1 MNCDDRADIIRR
13 IEADG
18 NHRVLHRVSIGEEVE
33 RLADNLE
40 NTSIGVVIDVET
52 TGLNPKIDK
61 VIELA
66 ARRFLFDEAGT
77 IVEIESGRC
86 WREDP
91 GHFLDAE
98 IIQLTGITDADL
110 VGRSIDSDAVEEL
123 LRSAQIVIA
132 HNAEFDRKFVERR
145 LPQVAGQAW
154 CCTCREINWATAG
167 YDGRSLGWLAAQAGW
182 FYDAHR
188 AGNDVDAVIALLQ
201 VRMPDGRTALRELLD
216 TSGDTSVL
224 LKARGASFEVN
235 DALRL
240 RGYRWDPEEKV
251 WKREVYGSAVMDEEF
266 WLSQNVYAPQFR
278 PRDYGPERTEI
289 TWFERHA

>member
-1 MNCDDRADIIRR
+1 MKDDDLADIIGR
-13 IEADG
+13 IELDG
-18 NHRVLHRVSIGEEVE
+18 DHRVLHRVSLGEEVSCLTDE
-33 RLADNLE
+33 VEQAA
-40 NTSIGVVIDVET
+40 IGVVIDVET
-52 TGLNPKIDK
+52 TGLNPKVDK

-66 ARRFLFDEAGT
+66 ARRFLFDEGGR
-77 IVEIESGRC
+77 ILEIERGQC

-91 GHFLDAE
+91 GHSLDAE
-98 IIQLTGITDADL
+98 IVRLTGITDADL
-110 VGRSIDSDAVEEL
+110 VGRCIDSKAVEGL
-123 LRSAQIVIA
+123 LLSAHVVIA

-145 LPQVAGQAW
+145 LPGATGLAW
-154 CCTCREINWATAG
+154 CCSCREVAWAHAG

-182 FYDAHR
+182 FFDAHR

-201 VRMPDGRTALRELLD
+201 MRMPDGRTALRELLD
-216 TSGDTSVL
+216 TSGSTSTL
-224 LKARGASFEVN
+224 LKARGASFEVK

-251 WKREVYGSAVMDEEF
+251 WKREVNASALVDEEY
-266 WLSQNVYAPQFR
+266 WLSMNVYAPQFQ